1 MATIER
7 EPIRAAI
14 TIGNIS
20 ISTPDVVS
28 FNVKKSRGQMAATF
42 SASVKMDAA
51 LMSNN
56 STTLVTNGV
65 VIEAGLRGRE
75 KTIFTGSV
83 HKCTINPIRTD
94 ASKVMVSLSGKD
106 VMAVMEGQKIN
117 RRIKTYRDG
126 TTPPERWGV
135 ITALVE
141 DNTPVNAAFGKKTFS
156 KKLSGVQN
164 IGDLEVIY
172 TGDAYAIREKTS
184 RSIKEIRAE
193 KAESKGRIAAEKKS
207 SGAGGSF

>member
-7 EPIRAAI
+7 EPIRATI
-14 TIGNIS
+14 TIGNTS

-51 LMSNN
+51 SMDS
-56 STTLVTNGV
+56 STALVTNGV
-65 VIEAGLRGRE
+65 VIEAGLKGKE

-135 ITALVE
+135 VTALVE
-141 DNTPVNAAFGKKTFS
+141 DNTPVNAGFGKKTFS
-156 KKLSGVQN
+156 KKLSAVIN
-164 IGDLEVIY
+164 IGGL
-172 TGDAYAIREKTS
+172 AYIRTPEGYKLIGPSAQTV
-184 RSIKEIRAE
+184 KEIQASE
-193 KAESKGRIAAEKKS
+193 KVESEGMIIATKKP